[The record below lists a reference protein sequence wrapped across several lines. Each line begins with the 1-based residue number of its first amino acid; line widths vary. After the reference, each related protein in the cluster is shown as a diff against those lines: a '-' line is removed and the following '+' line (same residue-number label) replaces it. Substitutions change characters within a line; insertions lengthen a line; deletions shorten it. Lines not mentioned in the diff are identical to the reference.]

1 MNCKRNMM
9 VLLSALVMAFATVA
23 VFATAAPAAAWK
35 IQGKTLPELGLSE
48 ESTISTGGPFTIEIP
63 KLSLK
68 IECELEKGTGKIFA
82 GNTDEATMELSKCK
96 IFEPKVCTV
105 AEPITLKAKTE
116 LSKKAGFVYDVLR
129 PKAETFATLV
139 IKGEA
144 CPLPKEMKLTG
155 STAGQFGSEEAI
167 KQALKFSKASA
178 EAAGTALL
186 AGINPAFLIG
196 TSNQELSGLKAKQKW
211 GPCGICV
218 PFSYEAEEGY
228 GAGNSAES
236 NLVPSFTGNQINVA
250 SGNLVQTQ
258 TDLAVGGRGPAL
270 ELTRSYNSQLAAAA
284 KAPGAFGYGQ
294 IGTYGASLVVNE
306 AAETA
311 TVHQDNGSAAIF
323 YLVEGKYVAAA
334 WVQAKL
340 AKEGTN
346 YVYTLPNQLKL
357 LFNSSGQLTKETDRH
372 GNAITLAYN
381 AKSQLE
387 TATTTAG
394 HKLTFAYNAE
404 GLVESV
410 KDPMGRT
417 VKYAYE
423 SGNLSKVTLPGETE
437 PNWKFKYDA
446 SHQLTEET
454 DGRGHTTVT
463 EYDVSNRAKSQKDP
477 LERKLSLEYKETGGV
492 KETTIT
498 EPNLSKTYEKF
509 NKANQAVE
517 VTRALGTELAQTTK
531 FEYDG
536 SFNLIKLTDPS
547 SHATV
552 YGYDA
557 EGNRTS
563 EKDANENK
571 TEWVYNSTHDLTK
584 ETTPKSETTTI
595 TRNAAGDPELIK
607 RPAPGATT
615 QETKFEWA
623 ENGDLKME
631 TNPLGRKTSFE
642 YDSFGNR
649 KTEIDPEEDKTTWTY
664 NEDGESVTEVSPR
677 GNEVGA
683 KATEFETKTERDAQG
698 RAIKVTDPLGHETK
712 YKYDAAGNLE
722 VLTNPNLHATTYV
735 YDADNERTEVKAANG
750 NTAKTGFDSMGQV
763 KSRTDGNAHT
773 TKYERNAL
781 EQISEEIDSLE
792 RKTTRKY
799 DAAGN
804 LKELKDPEGRTTTY
818 SYDPGNRLKEVS
830 YSDLTTKPVSY
841 EYDKDGDATIM
852 KDATGTTTNTYD
864 ELDRLTESKN
874 GNAEVVKYEYN
885 LGNQATKITYPNA
898 KSITQGFDLDGRL
911 EKVTDWLGKETK
923 FAYNRNSMPKATT
936 FPTASTNKDEYE
948 YNQADQLTKTTML
961 RGAETLASL
970 VYTRDSAAQLKT
982 ATQKGLPGIEKPE
995 YGYDGRERM
1004 TSGAGS
1010 SFEYDAANN
1019 PTKVAAATFSYDA
1032 ANQLK
1037 EGGGNKYAFNN
1048 IGQRTKATPT
1058 TGPATSYGYDQAGN
1072 LTSVKRPEE
1081 GKTTKIEDSYVYDG
1095 TDLRASQTINGATT
1109 HMAWDTAD
1117 RLPLLLYDGAN
1128 YYLYGPEG
1136 LPFEQIASE
1145 TATYLHHD
1153 QQGSTRLLTNA
1164 SGEAKGTYTYTPY
1177 GATEGHTGTATTP
1190 LGYDSEYRSEDTG
1203 LIYLRK
1209 RVYDPATAQFT
1220 SVDPLVM
1227 ETGEAYGYAGQSP
1240 VNAADPSGQCWC
1252 EGGGQPPAQTPGQSI
1267 LQWLDSVTYAM
1278 GPSPFPI
1285 APPVPFSVYP
1295 DWISDPNYF
1304 GLGPLPPPEPLVGP
1318 PEMPRITFEPP
1329 WRYDPNAARPNWP
1342 SPSAPPSF
1350 VLPPWLRT
1358 GEPGALGGHQILG
1371 GSVGPVNYYIEG
1383 NYRFRDIHH
1392 PILTG
1397 SGFIG
1402 VVLEIPLPVVFPR
1415 TPRR

>member
-1 MNCKRNMM
+1 MQ
-9 VLLSALVMAFATVA
+9 VLAGALMAVLAIA
-23 VFATAAPAAAWK
+23 AICASAAPAAVWT
-35 IQGKTLPELGLSE
+35 IEGKTLAELGLKE
-48 ESTISTGGPFTIEIP
+48 ESITSTAVPFTIEVP

-68 IECELEKGTGKIFA
+68 VECEAEKGSGKIFSPS
-82 GNTDEATMELSKCK
+82 TDEATMELSKCK
-96 IFEPKVCTV
+96 VVESKVCTV
-105 AEPITLKAKTE
+105 TEPIVIKAKTE
-116 LSKKAGFVYDVLR
+116 LIKKAGIVYDVLTA
-129 PKAETFATLV
+129 KEAEQLGV
-139 IKGEA
+139 LKLKGEA
-144 CPLPKEMKLTG
+144 CAFPLELKLKG
-155 STAGQFGSEEAI
+155 STAGQLGLEEMV
-167 KQALKFSKASA
+167 KQPLKFAKATA
-178 EAAGTALL
+178 EAAGTSML
-186 AGINPAFLIG
+186 AGTSPAFFVA
-196 TSNQELSGLKAKQKW
+196 TSNRQLSGVHAGGKW
-211 GPCGICV
+211 GACATCGL
-218 PFSYEAEEGY
+218 FSFVAEEGY
-228 GAGNSAES
+228 GAGNSAEPD
-236 NLVPSFTGNQINVA
+236 LAPSFAGDQINVA

-258 TDLAVGGRGPAL
+258 TDLAVEGRGPAL

-284 KAPGAFGYGQ
+284 KAPGTFGYGW
-294 IGTYGASLVVNE
+294 IGTYGASLTINE

-311 TVHQDNGSAAIF
+311 TVRQANGSTAVF
-323 YLVEGKYVAAA
+323 DLVEGKYVAAP

-340 AKEGTN
+340 VKEGTN
-346 YVYTLPNQLKL
+346 YIYTLPNQLKL
-357 LFNSSGQLTKETDRH
+357 LFNSTGQLTKETDRH

-387 TATTTAG
+387 TATTSAG
-394 HKLTFAYNAE
+394 RKLTFAYNAE
-404 GLVESV
+404 GQVESV

-423 SGNLSKVTLPGETE
+423 SGNLSKVTLPGEIE
-437 PNWKFKYDA
+437 PTWKFKYDA
-446 SHQLTEET
+446 SHQLTEKT
-454 DGRGHTTVT
+454 DGRGHTIVT
-463 EYDVSNRAKSQKDP
+463 EYDGSNRAKSQKDP
-477 LERKLSLEYKETGGV
+477 LERKLSLEYAETGGI
-492 KETTIT
+492 KETTIV
-498 EPNLSKTYEKF
+498 EPNASKTLEKF
-509 NKANQAVE
+509 NKGNEATE
-517 VTRALGTELAQTTK
+517 VTRALGTEIAQTSK
-531 FEYDG
+531 FEYDS
-536 SFNLIKLTDPS
+536 SFNLIKLTDPG

-552 YGYDA
+552 YGYDG

-571 TEWVYNSTHDLTK
+571 AEWAYNSTHDLTK
-584 ETTPKSETTTI
+584 ETTPKGETTTI

-631 TNPLGRKTSFE
+631 TDPLGHKTSFE
-642 YDSFGNR
+642 YDTFGDR
-649 KTEIDPEEDKTTWTY
+649 KTEVDPEEDKTTWTY

-683 KATEFETKTERDAQG
+683 KATEFETKTERDSQG
-698 RAIKVTDPLGHETK
+698 RPIKVTDPLGHETK

-722 VLTNPNLHATTYV
+722 ALTNSNLHATTYV

-750 NTAKTGFDSMGQV
+750 NTAKTGYDSMGQI
-763 KSRTDGNAHT
+763 KSKTDGNAHT

-781 EQISEEIDSLE
+781 EQISEEIDPLE

-841 EYDKDGDATIM
+841 EYNKDGDATIV

-885 LGNQATKITYPNA
+885 LGNQAIKITYPNA
-898 KSITQGFDLDGRL
+898 KSITQGFDLAGRL
-911 EKVTDWLGKETK
+911 GKVTDWLGNETK
-923 FAYNRNSMPKATT
+923 FSYNRNSMPKTTT
-936 FPTASTNKDEYE
+936 FPATSTNKDEYE
-948 YNQADQLTKTTML
+948 YNQADQLTKTTTL
-961 RGAETLASL
+961 KGAETLASL
-970 VYTRDSAAQLKT
+970 VYARDNAAQLKS

-995 YGYDGRERM
+995 YGYDERERM

-1019 PTKVAAATFSYDA
+1019 PTKVAAATFSYDV

-1037 EGGGNKYAFNN
+1037 EGGGNKYTFNN
-1048 IGQRTKATPT
+1048 MGQRAKATPT
-1058 TGPATSYGYDQAGN
+1058 TGPATTYGYDQAGN
-1072 LTSVKRPEE
+1072 LISVKRPEE
-1081 GKTTKIEDSYVYDG
+1081 GKTTKIEDSYAYDG
-1095 TDLRASQTINGATT
+1095 TGLRASQTINGTTT

-1117 RLPLLLYDGAN
+1117 ALPLLLYDGAN

-1136 LPFEQIASE
+1136 LPFEQITSE

-1164 SGEAKGTYTYTPY
+1164 AGETKGAYTYTPY

-1209 RVYDPATAQFT
+1209 RAYDPTTAQFI

-1240 VNAADPSGQCWC
+1240 VNAGDPSGLCWC
-1252 EGGGQPPAQTPGQSI
+1252 EGGGQPPPPSLTPGQSL

-1295 DWISDPNYF
+1295 DWISDQNYF
-1304 GLGPLPPPEPLVGP
+1304 GLSPLPPYEPPVGP

-1329 WRYDPNAARPNWP
+1329 WTYDPNAARPNWP
-1342 SPSAPPSF
+1342 SPMATPSF

-1358 GEPGALGGHQILG
+1358 GEAGALGGHQIMG
-1371 GSVGPVNYYIEG
+1371 GNVGPVNFYIEG

-1392 PILTG
+1392 PIHTG

-1415 TPRR
+1415 PRR